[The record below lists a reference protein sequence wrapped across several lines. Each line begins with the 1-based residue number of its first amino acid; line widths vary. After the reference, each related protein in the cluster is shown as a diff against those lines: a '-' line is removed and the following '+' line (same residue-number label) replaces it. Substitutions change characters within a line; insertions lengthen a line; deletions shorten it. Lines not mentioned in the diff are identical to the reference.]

1 MPIITVQAN
10 LLTLEAR
17 RELVHELT
25 QTAARIMALPPQSIV
40 VVLEC
45 RPAEDYAV
53 GGVLLSDREPAQEP
67 GKG

>member
-10 LLTLEAR
+10 QLSLETR

-25 QTAARIMALPPQSIV
+25 QSAAHIMGLPLETIV

-53 GGVLLSDREPAQEP
+53 GGVLLADRHRE
-67 GKG
+67 GS